1 MFDRAVNPFTW
12 YASDF
17 DDHVRKYVRHVRR
30 SLHGV
35 SQSSGNS
42 DDMFVHYILTNV
54 FIYFSVVNEDDKVIV
69 IYNRIPK
76 TGSTSFMHLPYEL
89 CDENKFNV
97 LLLNISNPHSMTFS
111 DRIFFANNVSH
122 WYEKMPA
129 LYHGHFAYFDVQNMG
144 VQTGNVKFIN
154 INIVRQ
160 PLER

>member
-1 MFDRAVNPFTW
+1 MITKSKCAILLKSFVLVLFLKMTLYKLLKYIEFYTLNRFT
-12 YASDF
+12 
-17 DDHVRKYVRHVRR
+17 HI
-30 SLHGV
+30 
-35 SQSSGNS
+35 Q
-42 DDMFVHYILTNV
+42 